1 MTPGERYYHGPRA
14 VLPCW
19 TSGTT
24 VGGADVKNYI
34 RPYYRTGAALGQS
47 AAVLPHQRSG
57 TTVRG
62 ADVKNYIRPYY
73 RTGAALGQGTAVLPR
88 QRGGTTACTCGTT
101 ASTAVVVSFSH
112 NNDNDG

>member
-1 MTPGERYYHGPRA
+1 MEVPYERYYR
-14 VLPCW
+14 
-19 TSGTT
+19 
-24 VGGADVKNYI
+24 GGRGCKNYI

-88 QRGGTTACTCGTT
+88 QRGGTTVTCRGTTACTCGTT

>member
-1 MTPGERYYHGPRA
+1 ME
-14 VLPCW
+14 
-19 TSGTT
+19 
-24 VGGADVKNYI
+24 GADVKNYI

-88 QRGGTTACTCGTT
+88 QRGGTTVTCRGTTACTCGTT
-101 ASTAVVVSFSH
+101 VSTAVVVSFSH